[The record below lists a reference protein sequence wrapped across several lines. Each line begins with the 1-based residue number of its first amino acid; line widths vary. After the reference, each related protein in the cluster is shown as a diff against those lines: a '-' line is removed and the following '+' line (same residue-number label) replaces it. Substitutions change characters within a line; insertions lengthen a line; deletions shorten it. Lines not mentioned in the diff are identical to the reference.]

1 MDRLSI
7 YELLS
12 FVVPGVIMI
21 ELINFS
27 AEYVF
32 GKAPLIT
39 AGNLSDGLLFFA
51 IALFIGC
58 LIHIITFRLI
68 KRKWYKKLACTPMD
82 KIENDE
88 YITEI
93 LSDLKEIYRVNKGIS
108 EAESISNGSVFD
120 TAYYYLEAQGKISQA
135 KNFQSIYFLF
145 RNIVTLSL
153 FVLPVSIIF
162 LLISFF
168 MNDCTLSGKIITI
181 IIGTL
186 VIGGLSSVIAQ
197 WFRVKMTDR
206 IFGLYYAELTHN
218 KK

>member
-68 KRKWYKKLACTPMD
+68 KRKWYKKLAYKPINE
-82 KIENDE
+82 IENNA
-88 YITEI
+88 YIKQIFTN
-93 LSDLKEIYRVNKGIS
+93 LKEEYSKIHNINSIDEVSKLNVF
-108 EAESISNGSVFD
+108 ESG
-120 TAYYYLEAQGKISQA
+120 YYYLEAQGKISQA

-153 FVLPVSIIF
+153 FVLPVSVIF

-168 MNDCTLSGKIITI
+168 MKDCTLSGKIITI

-206 IFGLYYAELTHN
+206 IFGLYYAELTHH

>member
-12 FVVPGVIMI
+12 FVVPGVIII
-21 ELINFS
+21 ELMNFS

-32 GKAPLIT
+32 RKDRIIT
-39 AGNLSDGLLFFA
+39 AGNLSEGLLFFA

-82 KIENDE
+82 KMKNDE

-93 LSDLKEIYRVNKGIS
+93 LPHLKEIYRANKGIS
-108 EAESISNGSVFD
+108 ATENISNGSVFD
-120 TAYYYLEAQGKISQA
+120 TAYYYLEAQDKISQA

-153 FVLPVSIIF
+153 FVLPVSVIF
-162 LLISFF
+162 LLASFF
-168 MNDCTLSGKIITI
+168 MNDCSLSEKIITI
-181 IIGTL
+181 IIGTFVL
-186 VIGGLSSVIAQ
+186 GGLSSVIAQ

-206 IFGLYYAELTHN
+206 IFGLYYAELTHH

>member
-21 ELINFS
+21 ELMNFS

-39 AGNLSDGLLFFA
+39 AGNLSEGLLFFA
-51 IALFIGC
+51 IALSIGC

-82 KIENDE
+82 KMKNDE

-93 LSDLKEIYRVNKGIS
+93 LPDLKEIYRANKGIPMT
-108 EAESISNGSVFD
+108 ENISNESVFD

-153 FVLPVSIIF
+153 FVLPVSVIF
-162 LLISFF
+162 FLASLFMKDCLLS
-168 MNDCTLSGKIITI
+168 LKIIGI
-181 IIGTL
+181 IIGTFVL
-186 VIGGLSSVIAQ
+186 GGLSSIVAQ

-206 IFGLYYAELTHN
+206 IFGLYYAELTHH

>member
-12 FVVPGVIMI
+12 FVIPGTVAV
-21 ELINFS
+21 ELMNFS
-27 AEYVF
+27 AEYVS

-82 KIENDE
+82 KIKNYDYVER
-88 YITEI
+88 IFPK
-93 LSDLKEIYRVNKGIS
+93 LKEEFCKKHSVENEDIS
-108 EAESISNGSVFD
+108 RGEIFD
-120 TAYYYLEAQGKISQA
+120 TAYHYLEAQGKISQA

-153 FVLPVSIIF
+153 FVLPVSVIF
-162 LLISFF
+162 FLASLFMENCLLS
-168 MNDCTLSGKIITI
+168 LKIIGI

-186 VIGGLSSVIAQ
+186 VIGGLSSIIAQ

>member
-32 GKAPLIT
+32 GKDRLIT
-39 AGNLSDGLLFFA
+39 AENLSDGLLFFA

-82 KIENDE
+82 KMKNDE

-93 LSDLKEIYRVNKGIS
+93 LPDLKEIYRANKGIPMT
-108 EAESISNGSVFD
+108 ENISNESVFD

-153 FVLPVSIIF
+153 FVLPVSVIF
-162 LLISFF
+162 FLASLFMKDCLLS
-168 MNDCTLSGKIITI
+168 LKIIGI
-181 IIGTL
+181 IIGTFVL
-186 VIGGLSSVIAQ
+186 GGLSSIVAQ

-206 IFGLYYAELTHN
+206 IFGLYYAELTHH